1 MFVTGPDVVKTVI
14 HEEVS
19 KEELGG
25 AMAHSSKSGVTH
37 FICNTEEELLMSIR
51 ELLSFLPQNN
61 MDETKKQNCTD
72 EINREDTT
80 LDTIVPTDPNVP
92 YDMKDIIERVVDN
105 GYFFEVM
112 PNFAKNIIIGF
123 ARLAGRSVGIVANQ
137 PAYLAGVLDI
147 DASDK
152 ASRFIRFCDCFNIPL
167 ITFEDVPGSFRDIHR
182 KITALSVTE
191 QKSFMHLRKLPFPNS
206 PSLPAKPTVALT
218 SS

>member
-1 MFVTGPDVVKTVI
+1 MVKEKSHMFVTGPDVVKTVI

-25 AMAHSSKSGVTH
+25 AMTHSSKSGVTH
-37 FICNTEEELLMSIR
+37 FMCNTEEELLMSIR

-72 EINREDTT
+72 ETNREDAV
-80 LDTIVPTDPNVP
+80 LDTIVPADPNVP

-112 PNFAKNIIIGF
+112 PNFAKNILIGF

-137 PAYLAGVLDI
+137 MFRA
-147 DASDK
+147 
-152 ASRFIRFCDCFNIPL
+152 
-167 ITFEDVPGSFRDIHR
+167 SFRDTRR
-182 KITALSVTE
+182 KITVSSATAR
-191 QKSFMHLRKLPFPNS
+191 KSFMHSRKLPFPN
-206 PSLPAKPTVALT
+206 
-218 SS
+218 